1 MSASDAPHR
10 GGTDSV
16 APSEGRGEDVDRTA
30 LDRLAA
36 RDWEGVRGVLAALPV
51 PEVAEVLRAAE
62 GQDGLLFFRLLP
74 REQAAEVFSYLEAH
88 EEDEILR
95 QLTEAEARALLA
107 SIAPD
112 DRTGLLEELP
122 GAAVQKLLNL
132 LSAEDLREARRFLGF
147 PEESVGR
154 LATPDYVAVRPD
166 WTVAQALA
174 HLRRVGRDSETI
186 DVIYV
191 TEKPSWRL
199 AGVAELRR
207 LILADPESTVSEA
220 MRAPHVVLQATD
232 DREEAVRAMGRY
244 DLPVLPVVD
253 AAGVLIGIVTHDD
266 VFDVAQ
272 EEVTEDIHKTA
283 SVFPLRASYRR
294 ASVLHLYRKRVG
306 WLAALLVISLLS
318 SSIIAAFEETLARV
332 VALAF
337 FIPLLIGTGGNTG
350 SQSAMLMVRALVT
363 DDISLRDWFRTLLKE
378 LAVGALLGATL
389 ALGAYALGAWQADP
403 RVGLVVGASLMAI
416 VVVANLVGML
426 LPFLLARLRL
436 DPTVASSPLITTIA
450 DAGGLLI
457 YFGMATWLL
466 GL

>member
-1 MSASDAPHR
+1 MNSGSSNGPGLAPPPR
-10 GGTDSV
+10 EGTEPDLRR
-16 APSEGRGEDVDRTA
+16 AA
-30 LDRLAA
+30 LDRLAV
-36 RDWEGVRGVLAALPV
+36 RDWEGARRALSVLPV
-51 PEVAEVLRAAE
+51 PEVAEVLRE
-62 GQDGLLFFRLLP
+62 VPGHDRLVLFRLLP
-74 REQAAEVFSYLEAH
+74 REQAAEVFSCLEAP

-95 QLTEAEARALLA
+95 QLTDAEARALLA
-107 SIAPD
+107 SVAPD

-132 LSAEDLREARRFLGF
+132 LSAEDLREARQFLGY

-166 WTVAQALA
+166 WTVSQALA

-186 DVIYV
+186 DVVYV

-199 AGVAELRR
+199 VGVAELRR
-207 LILADPESTVSEA
+207 LILAVPDSTVSEA
-220 MRAPHVVLQATD
+220 MRAPHVVLRATD

-266 VFDVAQ
+266 VLDVAQ
-272 EEVTEDIHKTA
+272 EEATEDIHKTA
-283 SVFPLRASYRR
+283 SVAPLRASYRR
-294 ASVLHLYRKRVG
+294 TSVLHLYRKRVG
-306 WLAALLVISLLS
+306 WLGILLVVSLLS
-318 SSIIAAFEETLARV
+318 SSIISAFEETLAQV

-337 FIPLLIGTGGNTG
+337 FIPLLIDAGGNAG

-363 DDISLRDWFRTLLKE
+363 DDISLRDWFRTLMKE

-416 VVVANLVGML
+416 VVVTNLVGML

-457 YFGMATWLL
+457 YFGMATWVLEL
-466 GL
+466 